1 MIKKKKLPLRCR
13 VFGESSATTTL
24 CACLV
29 WGMAS
34 VLAVLAMSQ
43 PSAHAG
49 EGEDFFESHIRPVL
63 AGTCFRC
70 HGTEKTGGGLR
81 VDSLESIL
89 KGGDSGP
96 AIVIGKPL
104 ESLLVKAVRRQ
115 SDVSAMPPEIDKALR
130 VDQVD
135 AFSKWIEE
143 GAVWPASTVAFET
156 TKHWA
161 FEVIGD
167 PELPEVRDATWGK

>member
-1 MIKKKKLPLRCR
+1 MIQKKKLPLCCR

-34 VLAVLAMSQ
+34 VLAVLAISQ

-89 KGGDSGP
+89 KG
-96 AIVIGKPL
+96 
-104 ESLLVKAVRRQ
+104 
-115 SDVSAMPPEIDKALR
+115 EIRGLR
-130 VDQVD
+130 
-135 AFSKWIEE
+135 S
-143 GAVWPASTVAFET
+143 
-156 TKHWA
+156 
-161 FEVIGD
+161 
-167 PELPEVRDATWGK
+167 